1 MQSVKKKRKLL
12 VCVEG
17 PIGSGKSTLLEA
29 MKALNKIGVVAL
41 EEPVG
46 DWKSVEVNPG
56 KNMLQAMYDGTLNS
70 ALFQLSILQ
79 SRFGPLVRALAD
91 DETDVVV
98 SERSPWSEKW
108 VFAKSNLTES
118 EFACYNYAHTC
129 LIRDLFPIVGEV
141 DVIFYRLT
149 LPTAT
154 ILERIEQRGRVEEKG
169 IEPAYLERLELAHD
183 EMEEMLKSPRDLG
196 CEEAIK
202 SVKHVSVNVSGVGAE
217 ELAGMLL
224 RTGFGRE

>member
-1 MQSVKKKRKLL
+1 MQPVKKKRKLF

-17 PIGSGKSTLLEA
+17 PIGSGKSTLLDA
-29 MKALNKIGVVAL
+29 IDALKKPGVVTRK
-41 EEPVG
+41 EPVD

-56 KNMLQAMYDGTLNS
+56 KNMLQAMYDGALNS

-91 DETDVVV
+91 DETAVVV

-118 EFACYNYAHTC
+118 EFACYNYAHTS
-129 LIRDLFPIVGEV
+129 LIRDLLPIVGDV

-169 IEPAYLERLELAHD
+169 IDPAYLERLERAHD
-183 EMEEMLKSPRDLG
+183 EMEKMLKSPRDLG
-196 CEEAIK
+196 CEETIK
-202 SVKHVSVNVSGVGAE
+202 SVQHVSVDVSGVGAE
-217 ELAGMLL
+217 ELADMLL
-224 RTGFGRE
+224 RTSFGRE